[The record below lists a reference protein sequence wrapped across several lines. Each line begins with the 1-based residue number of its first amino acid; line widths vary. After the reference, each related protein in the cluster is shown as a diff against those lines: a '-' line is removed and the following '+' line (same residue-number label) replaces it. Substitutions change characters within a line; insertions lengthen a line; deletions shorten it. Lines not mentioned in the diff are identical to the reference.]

1 MIQFKNE
8 LMKVIKILNQY
19 GFKVYLVG
27 GCLRDYLLLKEFED
41 FDIVIDVKFED
52 VIYFFEKIIL
62 IGIKY
67 GIVIVIINGVKIEV
81 IIFRVEKEYEN
92 YRWLKVEFINSFF
105 EDFRRR
111 DFIINVMVY
120 YLDEGFIDYFGGIE
134 DLKNKIVRCVG
145 NLYERFFEDVLRIL
159 RCIRFVMQLS
169 FVIENKIFEVLKSLK
184 DFLKKILQ
192 ERINIE
198 LLKILESKNF
208 FYGFEF
214 FYESSVGSIIIFEYL

>member
-1 MIQFKNE
+1 M
-8 LMKVIKILNQY
+8 
-19 GFKVYLVG
+19 VG

-184 DFLKKILQ
+184 DFLKKIL
-192 ERINIE
+192 
-198 LLKILESKNF
+198 
-208 FYGFEF
+208 
-214 FYESSVGSIIIFEYL
+214 